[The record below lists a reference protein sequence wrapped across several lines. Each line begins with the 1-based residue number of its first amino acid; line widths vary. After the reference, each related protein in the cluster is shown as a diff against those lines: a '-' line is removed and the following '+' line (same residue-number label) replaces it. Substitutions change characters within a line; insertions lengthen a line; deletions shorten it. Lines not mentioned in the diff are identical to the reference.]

1 MTLLTVSNQ
10 GFTVHNHTCGI
21 NFLSHLRG
29 APQNPRQTG
38 MPWDAV
44 GYQGRGRGRDPVIGT
59 SGDPVIG
66 KARPREFLTTKDTKE
81 RKGNPV
87 TENPKTS

>member
-38 MPWDAV
+38 MTWDDVLKSYANL
-44 GYQGRGRGRDPVIGT
+44 GWGEGG
-59 SGDPVIG
+59 
-66 KARPREFLTTKDTKE
+66 
-81 RKGNPV
+81 
-87 TENPKTS
+87 